1 MARRKNDS
9 TRHGKTHHSARGLK
23 RSIEVVKQRTL
34 RKNEELE
41 RCIYLRSRHT
51 WHADMIRSNNEL
63 LLLRGELLAKEEA
76 LVLLTFGER
85 HGDVER
91 MTGSHVLT
99 SSGDNE
105 WLSALDIRSE
115 LISLGYS
122 CEVVDDAFLETAMS
136 VDFKATASMIT
147 FEHFAQ
153 LLGLCAAASAKHYE
167 AGQELAWLEE
177 RLAGFYSQY
186 APEEREL
193 PRDELREIAKVHVTN
208 VDELNKVL
216 TEKYGACLGD
226 IAPARIQSQQRE
238 SLHLVNQ
245 RVRVCGI
252 VEGRDG
258 VLSDFNGHLGIVK
271 SLASSFSV
279 DHNADGIC
287 ASEPLL
293 DDTAVYNVVLDWYP
307 DEILTIRRVNLEPR
321 GSTVGEFSS
330 TPPIATSWA
339 KIKGK
344 VEIDAKREAPGLV
357 NSNARGGSAVL
368 QRVQTAAHPH
378 RNRRRTAP
386 VLTCAGLHGALG
398 CGVETE
404 ILGDTAELESKGFLF
419 QSRVWPWSLP
429 TANWKDVLHQD
440 VTQRHQ
446 EHTYR
451 INPRLAKDVFQDAVK
466 GLPSKTPWARLRRKA
481 AEKAWSSDA
490 TPRSVETEFVLGSK
504 RRRAVTAPQNLM
516 RASWTDVLRKHRE
529 KGLLSCC

>member
-23 RSIEVVKQRTL
+23 RSIEVVKQRML
-34 RKNEELE
+34 QKNEELQ
-41 RCIYLRSRHT
+41 RCFSLRSRHT

-63 LLLRGELLAKEEA
+63 LFLRGELRAKEEA
-76 LVLLTFGER
+76 LALLTVGER
-85 HGDVER
+85 HGDVR
-91 MTGSHVLT
+91 IMTGTHALT
-99 SSGDNE
+99 SRGDNE

-122 CEVVDDAFLETAMS
+122 GDMVDDAFLETAMS

-167 AGQELAWLEE
+167 ARQELAWLEE

-186 APEEREL
+186 APEECEM
-193 PRDELREIAKVHVTN
+193 PRDELREIAKAHVTN

-226 IAPARIQSQQRE
+226 IESARTQAQQRDHF
-238 SLHLVNQ
+238 LHLVNQ

-258 VLSDFNGHLGIVK
+258 VLNDLNGHLGTVK
-271 SLASSFSV
+271 SLASSFS
-279 DHNADGIC
+279 ADGIS
-287 ASEPLL
+287 ASETLL

-307 DEILTIRRVNLEPR
+307 DETFTIRRVNLEPR
-321 GSTVGEFSS
+321 GPAVRGFSS
-330 TPPIATSWA
+330 TPPTATSWA

-344 VEIDAKREAPGLV
+344 VEFDAKREAPGLV
-357 NSNARGGSAVL
+357 NVNARGASAVL

-378 RNRRRTAP
+378 QNRRRTAP
-386 VLTCAGLHGALG
+386 MLTYTGPHGAPG
-398 CGVETE
+398 CGVENE
-404 ILGDTAELESKGFLF
+404 ILGDTAEMESKVFLF

-429 TANWKDVLHQD
+429 TANWKDVLHRD

-446 EHTYR
+446 EYQYR

-504 RRRAVTAPQNLM
+504 RRRAVTASQNLM
-516 RASWTDVLRKHRE
+516 RASWTDLLRKHRE
-529 KGLLSCC
+529 KGLLPCC